1 MDSRDCLQAG
11 PQSVDGRLY
20 AEGMTA
26 MRCLCGGE
34 MTRRHVE
41 RLSRWGQGTPYVLVT
56 DVPAYVCQR
65 CGEVE
70 LDHDVAAE
78 VQRLVRAGVNGAVR
92 TESLPV
98 KTFAGRAGVAQH
110 P

>member
-1 MDSRDCLQAG
+1 MVL
-11 PQSVDGRLY
+11 
-20 AEGMTA
+20 
-26 MRCLCGGE
+26 
-34 MTRRHVE
+34 RHVE
-41 RLSRWGQGTPYVLVT
+41 RLSRWGQDAPYVLVT
-56 DVPAYVCQR
+56 DVPAYVCDR

-78 VQRLVRAGVNGAVR
+78 VQRLVRAGVSGAVR

-98 KTFAGRAGVAQH
+98 KPFAGRVGAARH